1 MRRARRI
8 GVECDS
14 GIPASRHSAVDLPQT
29 TPCRAGL
36 RAGGAWLAR
45 PNVRIVQEAD
55 EHMRLLRALLA
66 ETEAAGNLTS
76 DKHLAAL
83 ALSHGATLVSF
94 DNDFAR
100 FP

>member
-1 MRRARRI
+1 
-8 GVECDS
+8 
-14 GIPASRHSAVDLPQT
+14 
-29 TPCRAGL
+29 
-36 RAGGAWLAR
+36 
-45 PNVRIVQEAD
+45 
-55 EHMRLLRALLA
+55 MRLLRALLA